1 MKWPSLRKPVRP
13 PRSHELWLAS
23 LILCL
28 LSTLDMLSAPFS
40 FQFDFKSF
48 YCAAA
53 VAASGG
59 NYYDIATLQTMA
71 AQHAI
76 PLPVW
81 PYLYP
86 PLFAEVAAPLGLWP
100 VQSAQWLWM
109 CLSMFAASAT
119 IVLTLK
125 WAAPRSSTDS
135 PAAPARQWLHL
146 LAAFL
151 VFHLLG
157 FRHNLYMGQINIFVL
172 LLIVSSLYAWRRGR
186 DLLSGALLALAILI
200 KMSPALLLLFFLFSR
215 RARVVWAAAAASIAL
230 FAVSVFAFGMGP
242 WKEFINVLPHLA
254 PGKTVP
260 GLFPPHTLYNFS
272 LAGFF
277 SRCFPGSG
285 LVYGMT
291 YLSASLLLA
300 AAFLCTRKLLGTAP
314 DLFLVPL
321 LVIMVIAA
329 PLAYIHHTLYIY
341 PAVWLLLSRSLAGG
355 KWSKIFPVLLL
366 LAAAAASFDFPVRYP
381 WYFSHFHFSP
391 WFTALFTSLNLYALL
406 FILLISCI
414 IIKKSPPL
422 RLLPD
427 KEE

>member
-53 VAASGG
+53 AAASGG
-59 NYYDIATLQTMA
+59 NYYDISILQTMA

-86 PLFAEVAAPLGLWP
+86 PLFAEVAAPLGLWT
-100 VQSAQWLWM
+100 VQSAQWMWM
-109 CLSMFAASAT
+109 CLSIFAASAT

-125 WAAPRSSTDS
+125 WAAPHVSTA
-135 PAAPARQWLHL
+135 PTAAPARPWLHL

-157 FRHNLYMGQINIFVL
+157 FRHNLYMGQINIIVL

-186 DLLSGALLALAILI
+186 DLLSGVLLALAMLI
-200 KMSPALLLLFFLFSR
+200 KMSPAILVLFFLLSHR
-215 RARVVWAAAAASIAL
+215 PRIVWAAAAASVVLFILSAL
-230 FAVSVFAFGMGP
+230 TFGLAP
-242 WKEFINVLPHLA
+242 WCEFFNLLPHLA

-285 LVYGMT
+285 LVHAMT
-291 YLSASLLLA
+291 YLSAGLLLV
-300 AAFLCTRKLLGTAP
+300 AAFLCTRVHLKTAP
-314 DLFLVPL
+314 ELFLVPL

-329 PLAYIHHTLYIY
+329 PLTYIHHTLYIY
-341 PAVWLLLSRSLAGG
+341 PAIWLLLSRSLGGG
-355 KWSKIFPVLLL
+355 KWSKFFAGLLL
-366 LAAAAASFDFPVRYP
+366 LATAVASFDFPVRYA
-381 WYFSHFHFSP
+381 WYLSHFHFSP

-406 FILLISCI
+406 VILLISCTI
-414 IIKKSPPL
+414 IRKSQPV
-422 RLLPD
+422 RLLPG